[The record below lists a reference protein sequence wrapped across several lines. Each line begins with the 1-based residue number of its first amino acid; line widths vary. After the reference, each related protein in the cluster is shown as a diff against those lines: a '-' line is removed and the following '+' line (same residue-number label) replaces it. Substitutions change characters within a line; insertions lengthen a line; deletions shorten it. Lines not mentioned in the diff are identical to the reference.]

1 MAISKKFH
9 EIKTFNSGI
18 MAKPDDERDGP
29 ESAAVI
35 SLNIES
41 LASGEL
47 RGIPKDVF
55 LKASGWITDFSSISY
70 EQGGRVFTEPNFA
83 NNTTDY
89 TQ

>member
-35 SLNIES
+35 SLNVES

-47 RGIPKDVF
+47 RGIPKDVV
-55 LKASGWITDFSSISY
+55 LLHTSKVVEYLPPLLLLTIQQT
-70 EQGGRVFTEPNFA
+70 TL
-83 NNTTDY
+83 NNGCNSNNSV
-89 TQ
+89 

>member
-47 RGIPKDVF
+47 RGIPKEIF
-55 LKASGWITDFSSISY
+55 LK
-70 EQGGRVFTEPNFA
+70 
-83 NNTTDY
+83 
-89 TQ
+89 